1 MVSLSLRV
9 VAMMGS
15 CVGFCYS
22 CPLLVCFFSWFWFQ
36 FLVFITAGDGE
47 FVIARCDDGGKS
59 REIAMAMTAIAAA
72 LLRENMGWGGGGAMT
87 SMFFRSLEDN
97 FVLRLL

>member
-1 MVSLSLRV
+1 MIVWRGF
-9 VAMMGS
+9 GS
-15 CVGFCYS
+15 SFLW
-22 CPLLVCFFSWFWFQ
+22 PCFQ
-36 FLVFITAGDGE
+36 TTAGDGE